1 MENTFISIFKDGCSP
16 QFEIDPQEV
25 KPGDWE
31 NVYFGMGSLP
41 VYGKVLCQWLC
52 EIKLIL
58 IFPKKDPWDTDSGQ
72 QSFQNYA

>member
-41 VYGKVLCQWLC
+41 VYGKVLC
-52 EIKLIL
+52 
-58 IFPKKDPWDTDSGQ
+58 
-72 QSFQNYA
+72 